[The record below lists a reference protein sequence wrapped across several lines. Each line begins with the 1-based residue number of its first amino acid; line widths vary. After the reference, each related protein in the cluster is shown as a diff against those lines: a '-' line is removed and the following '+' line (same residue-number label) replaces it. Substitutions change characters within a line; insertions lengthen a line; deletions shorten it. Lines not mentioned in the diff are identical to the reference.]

1 MLNVDKPA
9 MAPTADCCCRGLA
22 GDVKVRRHSRHTLT
36 GRSDSLVIARS
47 SDMAMIAVNDCCEVL
62 ESLVVMLNRLD
73 SSHVESGD
81 ISDARTPAVDT
92 SNCCSTLSFI
102 IAVVERRQL
111 EATLLSQLYI
121 TRISSP
127 FLVSTCNVHGRIPS
141 LITTRHHRP
150 VQCLP
155 T

>member
-1 MLNVDKPA
+1 MLDISDVDEPA

-22 GDVKVRRHSRHTLT
+22 GDVKVRRHSRHTLA

-47 SDMAMIAVNDCCEVL
+47 SDMAMVAVDVDDYCEVL
-62 ESLVVMLNRLD
+62 ESLLVILNRLD

-102 IAVVERRQL
+102 IALSSSVDNL
-111 EATLLSQLYI
+111 KLPCSANCTLLAFP
-121 TRISSP
+121 R
-127 FLVSTCNVHGRIPS
+127 PS
-141 LITTRHHRP
+141 L
-150 VQCLP
+150 CLLRLYMAAFHLS
-155 T
+155 